1 MAARKTKTAT
11 KTASRGAAKP
21 SNSEPPKDSRVNRRK
36 NKPNSHKGEI
46 IAICAVALAILLG
59 IGIYTE
65 SGGVAGRF
73 VDGVFKCLFGFGA
86 LLIPVASAWLG
97 VTMVIRKFV
106 NPSAKDIGLVTGLFF
121 CVCSMA
127 HVVSGA
133 DYSSQSGSFTI
144 NAFADGS
151 VRNGGLFGALLGNLL
166 LQALGG
172 PGTYIVIIAI
182 AMVFT
187 ILLTDKS
194 VIQGIIFGIDKAKML
209 RPERKHSHEDAD
221 EYEEDDEFS
230 EEWPEHG
237 VAPKPVTAPKQASI
251 SKPVSVP
258 KQKPKLANFRAVKD
272 PKKATVTI
280 GGPSELSDLQRK
292 VLLFNDRGTGHV
304 DVEEEQP
311 PTHTVHG
318 TDSESEQ
325 IYDEPLINEPYI
337 HEPEIT
343 TLSRPEFDDTGIWPS
358 RGLPFDGYGYIP
370 EEEPEGADESHIETA
385 QKSDIEL
392 LKEQLIGDDDTS
404 RHDISKPAQRLEIKQ
419 APEPKSNMDLKTELT
434 QSTSEEHVFPPT
446 ELLDRN
452 PTPQS
457 AKSRAQILENTRK
470 LEETLKSFGVEAKV
484 IEVSK
489 GPTVTRYELSPGPGV
504 KVSKIA
510 GLADDLALNLAA
522 VGIRIEAPIPGKAAV
537 GIEIPNKEVTT
548 VYLREVIEDEQFI
561 KHPSKL
567 AFALGK
573 DIAGNTV
580 VADIARMP
588 HLLIAGATGSGKSVC
603 VNTLITSILFKAD
616 PSEVKL
622 VMIDPKVV
630 ELGVYNGIPH
640 LLIPVVTEP
649 KKAAGALNWAVQ
661 EMITRYNLFAEAS
674 VRDLKGYNTLLR
686 NRGEMPLPQIVIII
700 DELADLMMVAPGEVE
715 DAICRL
721 AQMARAAGLHLIIA
735 TQRPSVDVITGL
747 IKANIPSRLA
757 FAVSSGIDSRTILDT
772 VGAEKLLGK
781 GDMLFYP
788 VGMSKPQRVQGAF
801 VTDKEV
807 ENIVAFVKNNYTGAY
822 DQEMIEKITSAKIS
836 SGDKGEVD
844 ELFIY
849 AAEFVIEKDKA
860 SASMLQRQFRIGYNK
875 AARLIEELEAR
886 GIVGQED
893 GSKPRKVLM
902 NSYQWE
908 EYKENL

>member
-1 MAARKTKTAT
+1 MAARKTTANRKTT
-11 KTASRGAAKP
+11 KSP
-21 SNSEPPKDSRVNRRK
+21 NEEMSKDTRANGR
-36 NKPNSHKGEI
+36 NKKRNNHRGEI
-46 IAICAVALAILLG
+46 VAICAIALSILLG
-59 IGIYTE
+59 IGIYTD
-65 SGGVAGRF
+65 SGGAAMRLI
-73 VDGVFKCLFGFGA
+73 DGVFNGLFGFGA
-86 LLIPVASAWLG
+86 LLIPMVSAWIG
-97 VTMVIRKFV
+97 ISMIIRRFAS
-106 NPSAKDIGLVTGLFF
+106 PGMRDILLTAGLFL
-121 CVCSMA
+121 CICSIA

-133 DYSSQSGSFTI
+133 DYSSHGGSFI
-144 NAFADGS
+144 ANAFLAGTS
-151 VRNGGLFGALLGNLL
+151 RNGGLLGAILGNILI
-166 LQALGG
+166 QTLGRL
-172 PGTYIVIIAI
+172 GTYIVIIAI
-182 AMVFT
+182 AMVLI
-187 ILLTDKS
+187 ILLTGKS
-194 VIQGIIFGIDKAKML
+194 VIQGVLFGINKAKAFS
-209 RPERKHSHEDAD
+209 PEMKFGRRDAYEY
-221 EYEEDDEFS
+221 EYEEDD

-237 VAPKPVTAPKQASI
+237 VAPKPAPETL
-251 SKPVSVP
+251 
-258 KQKPKLANFRAVKD
+258 QKVKD
-272 PKKATVTI
+272 PKKATVKI
-280 GGPSELSDLQRK
+280 GGKPESDASRRK
-292 VLLFNDRGTGHV
+292 VLLFNDGDRSEETEGMKEKKTLPQDV
-304 DVEEEQP
+304 DNEPEQ
-311 PTHTVHG
+311 VC
-318 TDSESEQ
+318 D
-325 IYDEPLINEPYI
+325 EPYI

-343 TLSRPEFDDTGIWPS
+343 TLCRPCFDDTGIWPTEDM
-358 RGLPFDGYGYIP
+358 PFDNYGYVP
-370 EEEPEGADESHIETA
+370 EDAPQSIDEHHTETLP
-385 QKSDIEL
+385 KSEIEL
-392 LKEQLIGDDDTS
+392 LKEQLMGDGTDLRDE
-404 RHDISKPAQRLEIKQ
+404 H
-419 APEPKSNMDLKTELT
+419 KSVQKLQLN
-434 QSTSEEHVFPPT
+434 QNIPEEHVYPPI

-452 PTPQS
+452 PSPQS
-457 AKSRAQILENTRK
+457 AKSRAQILENSRK
-470 LEETLKSFGVEAKV
+470 LEETLKSFGVEARV

-489 GPTVTRYELSPGPGV
+489 GPAVTRYELSPGAGV

-548 VYLREVIEDEQFI
+548 VYLREVIEDELFI

-573 DIAGNTV
+573 DIAGHTV

-603 VNTLITSILFKAD
+603 VNTLITSLLFKAD

-674 VRDLKGYNTLLR
+674 VRDLKGYNSLLR
-686 NRGEMPLPQIVIII
+686 NRGEAPLPQIVIII

-715 DAICRL
+715 EAICRL

-788 VGMSKPQRVQGAF
+788 VGVSKPQRVQGAF

-822 DQEMIEKITSAKIS
+822 DQDMIEKITSAKTAS
-836 SGDKGEVD
+836 AGMGEVD

-849 AAEFVIEKDKA
+849 ASEFVIEKDKA

-875 AARLIEELEAR
+875 AARLIEELEAH

-908 EYKENL
+908 EYKQNL